1 MSDEYL
7 KEKVEGIIEPM
18 VKEIL
23 NSLPDDPVNTK
34 TNFIDE
40 LHVRMAV
47 KEHEIKK
54 WKKRARRT

>member
-54 WKKRARRT
+54 W

>member
-34 TNFIDE
+34 LT
-40 LHVRMAV
+40 L
-47 KEHEIKK
+47 
-54 WKKRARRT
+54 